1 MDWSVGILAAVI
13 GYVLGSISFARVV
26 SRLVAPQV
34 DVTQTELTSEG
45 TGQKF
50 QLTAVSGTAV
60 SVHLG
65 PKWGMF
71 TALLDML
78 KTALPALAFRLIYP
92 GAHYFLIV
100 AVMGVVGHNWPVFHR
115 FKGGRGLSPIY
126 GGLFV
131 VDFIGV
137 WVTSFGGMLFGL
149 IIVRDVVV
157 SFLAGL
163 WFMIPWLWFRTYD
176 VWYLAYAIIVNVLF
190 MVAMIPEIKK
200 VIELRRQGGGA
211 NMAADM
217 TATPMLRM
225 ITQMA
230 NRVGLLKKV

>member
-1 MDWSVGILAAVI
+1 
-13 GYVLGSISFARVV
+13 
-26 SRLVAPQV
+26 
-34 DVTQTELTSEG
+34 
-45 TGQKF
+45 
-50 QLTAVSGTAV
+50 
-60 SVHLG
+60 
-65 PKWGMF
+65 
-71 TALLDML
+71 
-78 KTALPALAFRLIYP
+78 
-92 GAHYFLIV
+92 
-100 AVMGVVGHNWPVFHR
+100 VGHNWPVFHR

-190 MVAMIPEIKK
+190 MAAMIPEIKN
-200 VIELRRQGGGA
+200 VIELRRQGGGVD
-211 NMAADM
+211 MMADM
-217 TATPMLRM
+217 SSTPMLRM
-225 ITQMA
+225 ITRMA
-230 NRVGLLKKV
+230 NRVGLLKKA